1 MESWIQVPLT
11 KIPEFIST
19 WNPESMAWKLTWSE
33 TLNRHFLEVKKV
45 ALHLFHFKTHQSDGC
60 FWSQLMRRKILYTSN
75 SVLLF
80 FFKAAVQKNKVF
92 SFFFQITVIQDLAD
106 VPAMAL
112 ILTSLVFIWLFP
124 KGIYNETHDFLVN

>member
-1 MESWIQVPLT
+1 M
-11 KIPEFIST
+11 
-19 WNPESMAWKLTWSE
+19 
-33 TLNRHFLEVKKV
+33 FLKSANEE
-45 ALHLFHFKTHQSDGC
+45 LFE
-60 FWSQLMRRKILYTSN
+60 RKIYTSN

-92 SFFFQITVIQDLAD
+92 SFFFQITLIQDLAD

-124 KGIYNETHDFLVN
+124 KGIYNESHDFFVT